1 MTAVYRDEWL
11 SYHGHLL
18 YRHPMRAWAASGVVY
33 RGDVKQ
39 ASCLQFDDHIGER
52 MPVMRPA

>member
-11 SYHGHLL
+11 AYGGHLL

-33 RGDVKQ
+33 PGAVKQ
-39 ASCLQFDDHIGER
+39 ARCLQFDDHIRER